1 VRLDGMG
8 STEEL
13 MKQWEAR
20 DKGEAE
26 EWREVGR
33 S

>member
-1 VRLDGMG
+1 MG

-26 EWREVGR
+26 EWREVAGP
-33 S
+33 SDI